1 MKLSRLA
8 LAVAL
13 LPSTQTFAETPSR
26 DEALKLADTVITA
39 NREVQQR
46 SESSAAVSIFTR
58 ADIERLRPSSV
69 NELLARVPGVGVIPN
84 GGRGSTSS
92 LLVRGTSTAQT
103 LVLIDGQRAGS
114 VSAGG
119 ASLQYLN
126 VEQIE
131 RIEVLRGSRSAI
143 YGADAIG
150 GVVQIFTVAA
160 KPVASILPAHRWRQS
175 RHVGTQPGGFRRRSA
190 SPLQPQRQPGR
201 NRRHRPYREILGFGR
216 RSRRLPQQ
224 GLQPQPQPSVQ

>member
-69 NELLARVPGVGVIPN
+69 NELLARVPGVQVIPN

-119 ASLQYLN
+119 ASLQY
-126 VEQIE
+126 
-131 RIEVLRGSRSAI
+131 
-143 YGADAIG
+143 
-150 GVVQIFTVAA
+150 
-160 KPVASILPAHRWRQS
+160 
-175 RHVGTQPGGFRRRSA
+175 
-190 SPLQPQRQPGR
+190 
-201 NRRHRPYREILGFGR
+201 
-216 RSRRLPQQ
+216 
-224 GLQPQPQPSVQ
+224 

>member
-13 LPSTQTFAETPSR
+13 APCTSVFAETPSR
-26 DEALKLADTVITA
+26 EAAMKLDDVIITA
-39 NREVQQR
+39 NREVQTR

-58 ADIERLRPSSV
+58 ADIERLRPADI
-69 NELLARVPGVGVIPN
+69 NELLVRVPGVQVVQN
-84 GGRGSTSS
+84 GGRGSNTS
-92 LLVRGTSTAQT
+92 LFIRGTGTAQS

-114 VSAGG
+114 VSSGG

-131 RIEVLRGSRSAI
+131 RIEVLRGSRSAV

-150 GVVQIFTVAA
+150 GVVQIFTRRGEVSGVNPYLRIAGG
-160 KPVASILPAHRWRQS
+160 SQ
-175 RHVGTQPGGFRRRSA
+175 GTW
-190 SPLQPQRQPGR
+190 
-201 NRRHRPYREILGFGR
+201 
-216 RSRRLPQQ
+216 
-224 GLQPQPQPSVQ
+224 